1 MHLLENQKILTQ
13 KQHRKATL
21 GMFGNLKSIFGDR
34 FMAYQKFRLRME
46 LVPLVRKPGKVS
58 KSRKLP
64 AKGLSLLVTVP
75 TGNPESVDGAQVLMC
90 SSNYWAL
97 Q

>member
-21 GMFGNLKSIFGDR
+21 GMFGNLKNIFGDR

-46 LVPLVRKPGKVS
+46 LVPLVRKPEKVS

-75 TGNPESVDGAQVLMC
+75 TGKSRKYGWC
-90 SSNYWAL
+90 SSPHVL